1 MRLWESYKLRLRRR
15 RLILRALRKS
25 RELKCVQ
32 NNTKAIGKSDIIL
45 VSTMRN
51 EAIRIPFFLQYYR
64 DMGVN
69 HFLFIDNGSAD
80 GVRALLADQS
90 DVSIWHTRGS
100 YRVARFGV
108 AWMTALQRRYCH
120 GHWTLV
126 VDPDEFLVYPF
137 CDTRPLRAL
146 TEWLDGNETRSFSAM
161 LLDMYPKGKLT
172 RHSYQS
178 GQNPMEIAKWF
189 DAGNYTISRNQKL
202 GNLWIQGG
210 PRARKFFDGNPQ
222 KAPAL
227 NKIPLV
233 KWHRNYVYTSS
244 THSLLPRGLNQVYET
259 SGGERACGMLLH
271 TKFLNTLT
279 EKAAEELERREHY
292 AGGAEYAAYAK
303 ALRDHPDLWTKSSEA
318 YISWHQLE
326 TLGLMSKGSWA

>member
-32 NNTKAIGKSDIIL
+32 NNTKAIGKSDIIW

-69 HFLFIDNGSAD
+69 HFPFIDNDSAD

-100 YRVARFGV
+100 YRAARFGV
-108 AWMTALQRRYCH
+108 DWMNALQRRYCH

-172 RHSYQS
+172 RHSYQP

-233 KWHRNYVYTSS
+233 K
-244 THSLLPRGLNQVYET
+244 
-259 SGGERACGMLLH
+259 
-271 TKFLNTLT
+271 
-279 EKAAEELERREHY
+279 
-292 AGGAEYAAYAK
+292 
-303 ALRDHPDLWTKSSEA
+303 
-318 YISWHQLE
+318 
-326 TLGLMSKGSWA
+326 

>member
-32 NNTKAIGKSDIIL
+32 NNTRAIGKSDIIL

-51 EAIRIPFFLQYYR
+51 EAIRIPYFLQYYR

-80 GVRALLADQS
+80 GVRAMLADHS
-90 DVSIWHTRGS
+90 DVSVWHTRGS
-100 YRVARFGV
+100 YRAARFGV
-108 AWMTALQRRYCH
+108 DWMNALQRRYCH

-146 TEWLDGNETRSFSAM
+146 TEWLDSNETRSFSAM

-172 RHSYQS
+172 RQSYQP
-178 GQNPMEIAKWF
+178 GQNPIEIARWF

-210 PRARKFFDGNPQ
+210 PRARKFFEADPQ

-259 SGGERACGMLLH
+259 SGGERASGMLLH

-303 ALRDHPDLWTKSSEA
+303 ALRDHPDLWTKNSEA